1 MPFEEPAGAHPFQL
15 PSLFGSSFNVSWS
28 SNECC
33 LLICRTLPALLP
45 PEDGA
50 VNAFSAPVAA
60 LHMSP
65 QAAKDL
71 CLLLMEGLSRYEND
85 WGALETEF
93 VRSRGRVGA
102 PS

>member
-1 MPFEEPAGAHPFQL
+1 MNFHVPAVSNPFDL

-33 LLICRTLPALLP
+33 VVVCRTLPAVAP
-45 PEDGA
+45 PEDGS
-50 VNAFSAPVAA
+50 VHGFSSPVAA

-65 QAAKDL
+65 HAAKDL
-71 CLLLMEGLSRYEND
+71 CLLLMEGLARYEGD
-85 WGALETEF
+85 WGPLETEF
-93 VRSRGRVGA
+93 VRSRGRAGA